1 MEFEKSCL
9 FKPYLDIVFQ
19 KIKKINMS
27 IDYPEFS
34 LFCPCDVMDDTN
46 EINCTNYEVDRFIFD
61 RKTV

>member
-1 MEFEKSCL
+1 
-9 FKPYLDIVFQ
+9 
-19 KIKKINMS
+19 MS

-61 RKTV
+61 RKTVWPDHQYTAPELKYIA